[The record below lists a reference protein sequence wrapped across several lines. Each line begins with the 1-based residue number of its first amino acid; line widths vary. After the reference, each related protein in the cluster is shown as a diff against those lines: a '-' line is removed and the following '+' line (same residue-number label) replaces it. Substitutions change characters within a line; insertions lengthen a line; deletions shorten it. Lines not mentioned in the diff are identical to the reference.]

1 MKIILTIIA
10 VAVSMVQTAA
20 RAAEQP
26 AWSLE
31 GKQIVADSCGVDCHC
46 LIGGPP
52 DNGLCKFFAVFQADN
67 GQYGGVKLDGVKFG
81 MAGEFAQMVREEPP
95 RFTFVA
101 YYIDLGA
108 SAEQRE
114 ALRKL
119 FSSGFGPGQP
129 AEVRDVAIKFENL
142 DAFGQVG
149 KTVTGT
155 VGEIGKVE
163 VTPIPG
169 GGNPNKPMA
178 VENEADPGSTWTALG
193 KASNSF
199 YHSAGK
205 DYKFDGTSGES
216 KRFAWK

>member
-10 VAVSMVQTAA
+10 VAVGMVQTAA
-20 RAAEQP
+20 RAADEP
-26 AWSLE
+26 ALSLE
-31 GKQIVADSCGVDCHC
+31 GRQIVADSCGVDCHC

-52 DNGLCKFFAVFQADN
+52 DNGLCKFFVVSQADK
-67 GQYGGVKLDGVKFG
+67 GQFGGVKLDGVKFG
-81 MAGEFAQMVREEPP
+81 MAGEFVQTVKGEPP
-95 RFTFVA
+95 KFTFAA
-101 YYIDLGA
+101 YYIDSGA

-114 ALRKL
+114 ALRKV
-119 FSSGFGPGQP
+119 FTNFPMGQP
-129 AEVRDVAIKFENL
+129 TELKEVPIKFENL

-149 KTVTGT
+149 KTVSAT
-155 VGEIGKVE
+155 VGDIGKVE
-163 VTPIPG
+163 VTPIRG
-169 GGNPNKPMA
+169 GGDPNKPIA